1 MNRIQ
6 FIASLLQGYDIAIDI
21 GSDHGLVL
29 KYALDN
35 NYIKHAVASDLNEGP
50 LNHAKQNLTGYPVRF
65 YLSDGFKNV
74 PLDYDIA
81 VITGMGPHLI
91 LDILKNV
98 LHLEGK
104 TYILG
109 ANDKVEVLR
118 EGLMQLGFKI
128 IDEYVIH
135 DGFYYVFLKVV
146 IGNMTLTQQDIY
158 VGPILKHKPE
168 AKSFFEHKY
177 NYYLDLS
184 KKVRGHKLKEIKT
197 ILKYFTFLHI

>member
-50 LNHAKQNLTGYPVRF
+50 LNHAKQNLTGYSVRF

-146 IGNMTLTQQDIY
+146 IGKITLTQQDIY
-158 VGPILKHKPE
+158 VGPILKNKPE
-168 AKSFFEHKY
+168 AKSFIEHKY

-184 KKVRGHKLKEIKT
+184 KKVIGHKLKEIKT
-197 ILKYFTFLHI
+197 ILKYFTFL

>member
-35 NYIKHAVASDLNEGP
+35 NYIQHAVASDLNEGP

-146 IGNMTLTQQDIY
+146 IGKMTLTQQDIY

-184 KKVRGHKLKEIKT
+184 KKVTGHKLKEIKT
-197 ILKYFTFLHI
+197 ILKFFTFL

>member
-50 LNHAKQNLTGYPVRF
+50 LNHAKQNLTGYSVRF

-146 IGNMTLTQQDIY
+146 IGKMTLTQQDIY
-158 VGPILKHKPE
+158 VGPILKNKPE

-184 KKVRGHKLKEIKT
+184 KKVIGHKLKEIKT
-197 ILKYFTFLHI
+197 ILKFFTFL